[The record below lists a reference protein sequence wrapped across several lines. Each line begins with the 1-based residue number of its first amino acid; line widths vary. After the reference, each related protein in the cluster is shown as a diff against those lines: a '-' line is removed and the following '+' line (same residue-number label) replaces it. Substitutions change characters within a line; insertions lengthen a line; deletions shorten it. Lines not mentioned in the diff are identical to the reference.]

1 MPVYEASAS
10 NISVQSCL
18 CLTGLKISEVNNLAM
33 NFVKNLILA
42 DKMSQMVEINLLSN
56 RLQFGQADYESHQS

>member
-1 MPVYEASAS
+1 MKPAPQT
-10 NISVQSCL
+10 ISVQSCL

-42 DKMSQMVEINLLSN
+42 DKMSQMVENKPFIEPLTVRSG
-56 RLQFGQADYESHQS
+56 RL